1 MKRAGTLTSRLRMP
15 GWLGR
20 ALQITATLALLVLIW
35 RIAGGA
41 EALTLLRSAQPAW
54 LAAAAMLLMALT
66 VLSALRWR
74 LTAAPLGIRL
84 SARTAIAEYFL
95 AQLVNTTLPGGVLGD
110 VGRAARARHAAGV
123 VAAAGSVIVERAIGQ
138 LAMLVVLSAGFVGT
152 LTLATSID
160 WPRPVLT
167 ALAVLLPAAWAVL
180 LAVLIGLR
188 VRPDAAGR
196 LARAARALRRSVRSA
211 PWQQVGLAMA
221 TAACVLGAF
230 ACCALAVGAPLSFA
244 AVVAVVP
251 LVLLAMLIPV
261 SVAGWGVRE
270 GAAVALLPI
279 AGVGAAQSLAVSVSF
294 GLMALIAALPGVA
307 TVWARRRVMRPHA
320 ISTPEQTSHSHTSR
334 RPHE

>member
-1 MKRAGTLTSRLRMP
+1 MKRRGTLTSRLRVP
-15 GWLGR
+15 AWLGR

-41 EALTLLRSAQPAW
+41 DALTLLRGAHPVW
-54 LAAAAMLLMALT
+54 LATAAGLLMALT

-74 LTAAPLGIRL
+74 LAAAPLGIRL

-110 VGRAARARHAAGV
+110 VGRAARARHGAGV
-123 VAAAGSVIVERAIGQ
+123 AAAAGSVIVERAIGQ

-160 WPRPVLT
+160 WPPPVLA
-167 ALAVLLPAAWAVL
+167 ALAVLLPAAWAAV

-188 VRPDAAGR
+188 VHPGAAGR
-196 LARAARALRRSVRSA
+196 LGRTARALRRSLRSA

-230 ACCALAVGAPLSFA
+230 ACCAFAVGAPLSFA

-270 GAAVALLPI
+270 GTAVALLPI
-279 AGVGAAQSLAVSVSF
+279 AGIGAAQSLAISVSF

-307 TVWARRRVMRPHA
+307 TVWARRRIMRSHP
-320 ISTPEQTSHSHTSR
+320 ISSPEQASLSPTPR
-334 RPHE
+334 RRHG